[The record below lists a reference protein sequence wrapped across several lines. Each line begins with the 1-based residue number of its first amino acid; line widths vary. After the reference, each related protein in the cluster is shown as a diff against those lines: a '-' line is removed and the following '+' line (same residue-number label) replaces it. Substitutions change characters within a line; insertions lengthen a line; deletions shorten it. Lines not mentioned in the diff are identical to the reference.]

1 MSLPPEMEMS
11 LEVGRAMP
19 SPLRQNAPAAS
30 LFVGDLIYQQGH

>member
-1 MSLPPEMEMS
+1 MH
-11 LEVGRAMP
+11 